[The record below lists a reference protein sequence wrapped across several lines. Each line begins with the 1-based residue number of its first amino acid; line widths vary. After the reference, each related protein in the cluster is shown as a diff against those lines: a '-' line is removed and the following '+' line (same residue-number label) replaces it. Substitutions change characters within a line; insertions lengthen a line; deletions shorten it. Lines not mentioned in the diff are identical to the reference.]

1 MLEVLQVAAII
12 LSAVTMTLALAHLL
26 EWPGKMR
33 LTRDQYLAVQPI
45 YYPGFTFAGAAEPL
59 TILVL
64 ASLLVLTPSGTT
76 TFRLTLFSLAAAVLT
91 HLLYWLLTAPV
102 NKVWLKDEKLS
113 RSAQRFFDA
122 GADTNETQDWTI
134 LRDRWERSHA
144 YRAVTAMTAFVL
156 IVIAAVGT
164 D

>member
-1 MLEVLQVAAII
+1 MLEVLQVTAII

-33 LTRDQYLAVQPI
+33 LTREQYLAVQPI

-64 ASLLVLTPSGTT
+64 ASLLALTPAGTPV
-76 TFRLTLFSLAAAVLT
+76 FWLTLFALAAAALT

-102 NKVWLKDEKLS
+102 NKVWLKDQKLS
-113 RSAQRFFDA
+113 GSAQHFFGA
-122 GADTNETQDWTI
+122 GAGTNEMQDWTS

-156 IVIAAVGT
+156 IVIAAVGA